1 MVVVLLRSRLTS
13 AAAEDFLE
21 TDEAMTATAASMPG
35 YVEAKNF
42 VAADGE
48 RLAVVWW
55 KDAETLRAWREHPE
69 HRLAQAKDRDRW
81 YEYYRLEVA
90 EIVRRS
96 AFDRKETSSST

>member
-1 MVVVLLRSRLTS
+1 MIVVLLRSRLTS

-21 TDEAMTATAASMPG
+21 TDEAMMAIAASMPG
-35 YVEAKNF
+35 FVEAKSF

-55 KDAETLRAWREHPE
+55 KDAATLRAWREHPE
-69 HRLAQAKDRDRW
+69 HRIAQIQGRERW

-96 AFDRKETSSST
+96 AFDRTESLPS